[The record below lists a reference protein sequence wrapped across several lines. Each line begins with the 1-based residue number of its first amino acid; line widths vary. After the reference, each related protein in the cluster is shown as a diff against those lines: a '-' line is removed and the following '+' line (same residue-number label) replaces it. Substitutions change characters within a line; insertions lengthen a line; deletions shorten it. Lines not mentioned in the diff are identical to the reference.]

1 MCFGWLFEYDSYQC
15 YHQSVTDERLLLTL
29 NKTIKSIIMKNPE
42 EEQNIDDR
50 EISEADDQESQKD
63 IHSNGYEPVQ
73 ENNVQAD
80 KDILEQSYR
89 AAESAHTLNPD

>member
-1 MCFGWLFEYDSYQC
+1 
-15 YHQSVTDERLLLTL
+15 
-29 NKTIKSIIMKNPE
+29 MKNPE

-73 ENNVQAD
+73 EDNIQTD